1 MSQAYSSEYSLHFYL
16 QISFLEVLRK
26 VFLCFFLNTH
36 KQADGQGFCCNRNST
51 RQYCIDRLSVHK
63 SLLPADKRLSP
74 SNYLTA
80 CESGESMS
88 RTAGWLS
95 QPAPKSRGG
104 SGALLW
110 AQQPSFSHGRCWSL
124 AFQPAGC
131 GRTTCLPSMGSS
143 SWWTVQITPG
153 LWNPKLSLM

>member
-36 KQADGQGFCCNRNST
+36 KQADDQGFCCNRNSA

-95 QPAPKSRGG
+95 QPAPNPEGAVGLCCGHSSPAFLTGG
-104 SGALLW
+104 VGL
-110 AQQPSFSHGRCWSL
+110 
-124 AFQPAGC
+124 
-131 GRTTCLPSMGSS
+131 LPSSP
-143 SWWTVQITPG
+143 PG
-153 LWNPKLSLM
+153 VEELPACHQWDRLPGGLCRSLPAYGIQS